1 MHLWDKSIGW
11 LTDFTIHFSFI
22 IASVDGHVSADG
34 LTFFIAPFGSDM
46 SQNSASGY
54 LGLFNYESA
63 VNAKENQIFAVE
75 FDTLTKTGGIQELIM
90 LESMS
95 IPLSLM

>member
-1 MHLWDKSIGW
+1 MHIWDKNTGW
-11 LTDFTIHFSFI
+11 LTDFTTHFSFI
-22 IASVDGHVSADG
+22 IASVDGHVSVDG
-34 LTFFIAPFGSDM
+34 LAFFIAPFGSDM
-46 SQNSASGY
+46 SQNSAGGY
-54 LGLFNYESA
+54 LGLFNYESTL
-63 VNAKENQIFAVE
+63 NANENQIFAVE